1 MTKQVNKKIALDWSI
16 SNYSDR
22 LKFIED
28 NELLKKAE
36 QTKNI
41 VLINQI
47 STYLLRS
54 RDIESNRKLDKSF
67 YITDREDKKIHREWV
82 TFSDQIENGKSRGL
96 GNSEELF
103 DLIVYGANAAGL
115 GVVDLE
121 AIYDNLDEKSQSKFL
136 KYVNDINLE
145 EYQKID
151 ISIYLNV
158 KDFLDNFY
166 TALNDVI
173 EDELDAQVIDL
184 LLEGKYQKEISKQL
198 HISTRVVQGIVKRIF
213 RNLKKV
219 L

>member
-1 MTKQVNKKIALDWSI
+1 MTKQLNEKLFLDWSI

-54 RDIESNRKLDKSF
+54 RDLESNRKLDKSF
-67 YITDREDKKIHREWV
+67 YITKREDKKIHKEWV
-82 TFSDQIENGKSRGL
+82 TFSEQIKNGSSRGL
-96 GNSEELF
+96 GNPEELF
-103 DLIVYGANAAGL
+103 DLIIYGVNTAGL
-115 GVVDLE
+115 GVIDLE

-145 EYQKID
+145 EYKKID

-158 KDFLDNFY
+158 KEFLDNFY
-166 TALNDVI
+166 TALNDVT
-173 EDELDAQVIDL
+173 EDELDAKVISL
-184 LLEGKYQKEISKQL
+184 LLEGKYQREISKQL
-198 HISTRVVQGIVKRIF
+198 NISTRVVQGIVKRIF

>member
-173 EDELDAQVIDL
+173 EDELDAQVINL

>member
-103 DLIVYGANAAGL
+103 DLIVYGANSAGL

>member
-1 MTKQVNKKIALDWSI
+1 MTKQVNKKITLDWSI

>member
-54 RDIESNRKLDKSF
+54 RDLESNRKLDKSF

>member
-1 MTKQVNKKIALDWSI
+1 MTKQLNEKLFLDWSI

-36 QTKNI
+36 QTKDI
-41 VLINQI
+41 VLINKI

-54 RDIESNRKLDKSF
+54 RDLESNRKLDKSF
-67 YITDREDKKIHREWV
+67 YITDKEDKKIHREWV
-82 TFSDQIENGKSRGL
+82 TFSEQIENGASRGI
-96 GNSEELF
+96 GNPEELF
-103 DLIVYGANAAGL
+103 ELIVYGVSTAGL

-121 AIYDNLDEKSQSKFL
+121 NIYDNLDEKSQSKFL
-136 KYVNDINLE
+136 KYVNDISLD
-145 EYQKID
+145 EYKKID
-151 ISIYLNV
+151 VSIYLNV
-158 KDFLDNFY
+158 KEFLDNFY
-166 TALNDVI
+166 NALNDVI
-173 EDELDAQVIDL
+173 EDGLDAQVINL
-184 LLEGKYQKEISKQL
+184 LLEGKYQKEISQQL

>member
-1 MTKQVNKKIALDWSI
+1 MTKQVNKKFSFDWSI